1 MTKVQGRANLG
12 QRPVYDK
19 KRYRKALQ
27 GGLKKRDIGQTD
39 YA

>member
-12 QRPVYDK
+12 KRPVHHET
-19 KRYRKALQ
+19 RYRKALQ